1 MRWLI
6 RGTSFR
12 VPLPIRLAVR
22 PNTESAT
29 PVLLRLFARP
39 TDMLTGTGEKEF
51 ALLTPAT
58 GREEAEQVLRKT
70 FGMIANVQPRP
81 WLEVKPALRSGIA
94 TLTASPK
101 TERDSLVDL
110 AELDLDDARREG
122 DARPS

>member
-70 FGMIANVQPRP
+70 FGMIAKCNLAVAG
-81 WLEVKPALRSGIA
+81 VKPALRSGIA